1 LALNNPGWNGCVIRL
16 YSLVD
21 GYAII
26 SCCGCVLVLKKLL
39 GLGIIRDIFISN
51 QMFASVNASNVLS
64 TRNCWMS
71 GISYAEKTESRRRY
85 RVAIGREYYPAGNAR
100 FC

>member
-1 LALNNPGWNGCVIRL
+1 MRL
-16 YSLVD
+16 YYLVD
-21 GYAII
+21 RYAII
-26 SCCGCVLVLKKLL
+26 SCRGCIFVLKKLP

-51 QMFASVNASNVLS
+51 QMFASVNALNVLS
-64 TRNCWMS
+64 TRNCWMP
-71 GISYAEKTESRRRY
+71 GISYAEKTESCRRY